1 MLLTVPVSISIS
13 LPARACPCLPVP
25 ASACLPSPVP
35 LALLSQGGPKGVQT
49 VMNDQR
55 SKGKMTSDLSS
66 HDAAHGGKY
75 GFEVVVTEK
84 AEINWHLLL
93 SLPAFLVT
101 DHERMYTLTFWAKA
115 TANPHPRPQVT
126 FQDEDDN
133 YAYVDSAYVQLTS
146 FWHQYTVNLAV
157 PYRLRGHNIITNV
170 MVGSYEGTY
179 YFDDFSVKNDQF
191 VSPPPSP
198 PSPPPSPPPHV
209 LMQQNLENYQKG
221 TINSQVRPG
230 GRVHRHQPPQAPAPT
245 DTSMCLSL
253 SVHAYQAQHSP
264 A

>member
-1 MLLTVPVSISIS
+1 M
-13 LPARACPCLPVP
+13 
-25 ASACLPSPVP
+25 SA
-35 LALLSQGGPKGVQT
+35 
-49 VMNDQR
+49 
-55 SKGKMTSDLSS
+55 DLSS

-101 DHERMYTLTFWAKA
+101 DHERMYTFTFWAKA
-115 TANPHPRPQVT
+115 SANPHPRPQVT
-126 FQDEDDN
+126 FQDQDDA

-157 PYRLRGHNIITNV
+157 PYRLRGHNIVANI
-170 MVGSYEGTY
+170 MVGGYVGTY

-221 TINSQVRPG
+221 TINSQVRAT
-230 GRVHRHQPPQAPAPT
+230 RR
-245 DTSMCLSL
+245 LSL
-253 SVHAYQAQHSP
+253 AGGTKRMFVRDLVITATDPTTCRISP
-264 A
+264 SSSPPLAFR